1 MHKGLLPV
9 RWLWEL
15 HWRVLNSSWGLKAK
29 MNELCNYL
37 KKEHS
42 EQKWTANTKNVRS
55 ELAWWFSSVEKTLW
69 WEVMSCISWLT
80 YRIADEQ
87 GKVPRG
93 LLGHHFQMQYK
104 SFILVTFLSKMKK
117 KLLWTI
123 ERKKDVSCSQF
134 QRVQFIMAERM
145 EKQIAHISK
154 EREDQG
160 HI

>member
-1 MHKGLLPV
+1 MLKGLLPV

-15 HWRVLNSSWGLKAK
+15 HWRVLNLSWGLKAK

-87 GKVPRG
+87 GKAPRG

-117 KLLWTI
+117 ITAMNHWKEEGCILLT
-123 ERKKDVSCSQF
+123 VSEGS
-134 QRVQFIMAERM
+134 V
-145 EKQIAHISK
+145 HHG
-154 EREDQG
+154 REDGKANSSHQ
-160 HI
+160 